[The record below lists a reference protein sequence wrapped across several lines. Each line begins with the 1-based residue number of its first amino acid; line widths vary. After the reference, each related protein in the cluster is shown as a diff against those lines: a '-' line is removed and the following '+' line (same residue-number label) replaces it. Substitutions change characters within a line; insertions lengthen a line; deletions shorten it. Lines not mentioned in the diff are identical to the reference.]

1 MINTYIQNNKKM
13 GKPLPVV
20 SFQKKT
26 LVQNND
32 DNSLKTL
39 KAKTKKT
46 MLLNTLYIIDHFLP
60 QKNCSLHKKFPFFCL
75 CLFGFFFALFDIFL

>member
-46 MLLNTLYIIDHFLP
+46 MLLNTLYIIDHFLLP
-60 QKNCSLHKKFPFFCL
+60 KKIFHYIKSFRFLFVSFWVLFC
-75 CLFGFFFALFDIFL
+75 FI

>member
-32 DNSLKTL
+32 DNRLKTL
-39 KAKTKKT
+39 KAKTKK
-46 MLLNTLYIIDHFLP
+46 
-60 QKNCSLHKKFPFFCL
+60 KL
-75 CLFGFFFALFDIFL
+75 CC